1 MLVFVIYMKI
11 RTVDLDS
18 PGDDNQ
24 GNNYVVR
31 NDVYTNLKMKGM
43 DLWIWRYNFNVQN
56 YFIYSKKYVVGK
68 NWAYYLHCSYW

>member
-43 DLWIWRYNFNVQN
+43 DL
-56 YFIYSKKYVVGK
+56 
-68 NWAYYLHCSYW
+68 